1 MGTVAD
7 MAHMRSKTAKAL
19 AALILAG
26 AGVAAAHGVSGADP
40 AAGQHQVTYTLTA
53 AGPSDFTVT
62 YLTAQ
67 PASKAAY
74 NADSYAYMKRETINV
89 GPGAPWTFTTTMA
102 DPQWAFLQVSST
114 TRGGQAAPEAHCEV
128 AVDGQVVNSA
138 DAPYSPQ
145 CFLSRW

>member
-1 MGTVAD
+1 MTDMRTTTVRVA
-7 MAHMRSKTAKAL
+7 AAFAL
-19 AALILAG
+19 AA
-26 AGVAAAHGVSGADP
+26 AGVVTTHAVSGADP
-40 AAGQHQVTYTLTA
+40 TQHQVTYTLTA

-67 PASKAAY
+67 PPSKDAY
-74 NADSYAYMKRETINV
+74 NADAYAYMKRESV
-89 GPGAPWTFTTTMA
+89 SVSPGAPWTFSTTFA

-128 AVDGQVVNSA
+128 AIDGQVAVSG

>member
-1 MGTVAD
+1 M
-7 MAHMRSKTAKAL
+7 L
-19 AALILAG
+19 AAAG
-26 AGVAAAHGVSGADP
+26 IAAAHAVSNADP
-40 AAGQHQVTYTLTA
+40 AQPAQHQVTYTLTA

-67 PASKAAY
+67 PANKAAY
-74 NADSYAYMKRETINV
+74 NADSYAYMKRETVNV
-89 GPGAPWTFTTTMA
+89 GPGAPWTFSTTMA

-128 AVDGQVVNSA
+128 TVDGQVASTA

>member
-1 MGTVAD
+1 MSD
-7 MAHMRSKTAKAL
+7 MRSQTAKAA
-19 AALILAG
+19 AALILAA

-40 AAGQHQVTYTLTA
+40 ATGQHQVTYTLSA
-53 AGPSDFTVT
+53 AGPYEFTVT

-74 NADSYAYMKRETINV
+74 NADSYSFMKRETITA
-89 GPGAPWTFTTTMA
+89 GPDAPWTFTTTMA

-114 TRGGQAAPEAHCEV
+114 TRGGMAAPNAHCEV
-128 AVDGQVVNSA
+128 SIDGQVAVSQ

>member
-1 MGTVAD
+1 MAD
-7 MAHMRSKTAKAL
+7 MRTTTARAAAALAL
-19 AALILAG
+19 AAAG
-26 AGVAAAHGVSGADP
+26 IAAAQAVSSADP
-40 AAGQHQVTYTLTA
+40 AQHQVTYTLTA

-114 TRGGQAAPEAHCEV
+114 THGGQAAPEAHCEV